1 MEIIRTNDRVEYSV
15 VIRLSNSV
23 CRAEAP
29 EDNIEVESQFT
40 ERQVLLIIANRM
52 PRILME

>member
-1 MEIIRTNDRVEYSV
+1 MEIIRTNDRDEYSV